1 MSSFKNLRSTGAPSR
16 RRRRCALL
24 GATCLALSTLAVPR
38 LSHAQLTLD
47 AAIHAARRASP
58 ALRAAAEGVA
68 AARARERQAG
78 VLLNPTLAYGREQ
91 TTRAGQTNAQ
101 DIAQVEQPL
110 ELGGQRASRRAAAAA
125 RRAVAEA
132 RVESARAQLDLD
144 VTRAFILAT
153 TAERRATLADEA
165 RGTFAEAQRV
175 NDERLQAGDVSGY
188 TARRLRLEVARYAA
202 TRAAVELERRTSRI
216 ALASLMGLTPAAGD
230 SLALPSSPPALGV
243 DLGAPDSLDSLDALV
258 ARAERA
264 RPELRAAALEVDAA
278 LAEARLAAR
287 ERFPTPVLSAGY
299 KGERVADSL
308 AGSLSGFRGL
318 VAGLSIPLP
327 LFDRRSGAIEAA
339 DADARRQRAE
349 ADVVR
354 RRIAAEVAEAAAAL
368 RAADA
373 QRAALAPHLGDETG
387 LALRAV
393 QASYAEGDIT
403 LVEWLDAMRAYQDA
417 ESVYVTLQG
426 DVALRRAAL
435 ARAIGAP
442 LAPPSPSSSPDR

>member
-1 MSSFKNLRSTGAPSR
+1 MSSFTNLPFEGSPTR
-16 RRRRCALL
+16 RRRRRALL

-38 LSHAQLTLD
+38 LAHAQLTLD

-58 ALRAAAEGVA
+58 ALRAAAEGVT

-125 RRAVAEA
+125 RRAIAEA
-132 RVESARAQLDLD
+132 RVESTRDQLDLD
-144 VTRAFILAT
+144 VARAFILAT
-153 TAERRATLADEA
+153 TAERRASLADEA
-165 RGTFAEAQRV
+165 RATFAEAQRV
-175 NDERLQAGDVSGY
+175 NDERLRAGDVSGY

-202 TRAAVELERRTSRI
+202 TRATVELERRTSRI
-216 ALASLMGLTPAAGD
+216 ALASLMGLTPGAGD
-230 SLALPSSPPALGV
+230 SLVLPSSPPALGEE
-243 DLGAPDSLDSLDALV
+243 LGGADSLDTLV
-258 ARAERA
+258 ARAERS
-264 RPELRAAALEVDAA
+264 RPELRAATLEVDVA
-278 LAEARLAAR
+278 LAEARLATR
-287 ERFPTPVLSAGY
+287 ERIPTPTLSAGY
-299 KGERVADSL
+299 KGERVADSS
-308 AGSLSGFRGL
+308 AGSISGFRGI

-327 LFDRRSGAIEAA
+327 LFDRRSGAIAA
-339 DADARRQRAE
+339 AAADARRQRAE
-349 ADVVR
+349 TDVVR

-373 QRAALAPHLGDETG
+373 QRAALAPHLGDDTR

-393 QASYAEGDIT
+393 QASYAEGEIT

-417 ESVYVTLQG
+417 ESVLVTLQG
-426 DVALRRAAL
+426 DVALRRAML

-442 LAPPSPSSSPDR
+442 LVPLSPSSSPNR

>member
-1 MSSFKNLRSTGAPSR
+1 MSSFKYLPSAGTPAR
-16 RRRRCALL
+16 RRRQRALL
-24 GATCLALSTLAVPR
+24 GAACLALSLLAVAPPA
-38 LSHAQLTLD
+38 HAQLTLD

-58 ALRAAAEGVA
+58 ALRAATEGVN

-78 VLLNPTLAYGREQ
+78 ALPNPTVAYGREQ

-144 VTRAFILAT
+144 VTRAFIVAT

-175 NDERLQAGDVSGY
+175 SEERLRAGDVSGY
-188 TARRLRLEVARYAA
+188 AARRLRLEVARYAA
-202 TRAAVELERRTSRI
+202 TRASVELERRTSRI

-230 SLALPSSPPALGV
+230 SLALPSSPPALGTEP
-243 DLGAPDSLDSLDALV
+243 PDGDSVTSLDTLV

-287 ERFPTPVLSAGY
+287 ERIPRPTLSAGY

-308 AGSLSGFRGL
+308 SGSLSGFRGI

-339 DADARRQRAE
+339 EADARRQRAE
-349 ADVVR
+349 TDVVR

-368 RAADA
+368 RAAEA
-373 QRAALAPHLGDETG
+373 QRSALAPHLGDDARV
-387 LALRAV
+387 ALRAV

-417 ESVYVTLQG
+417 ESAYVTLQG
-426 DVALRRAAL
+426 EVALRRAAL
-435 ARAIGAP
+435 ARAVGAP
-442 LAPPSPSSSPDR
+442 LAPSSPSSPPDR